1 MKKNFILILT
11 LAALLSW
18 SHLRAEEPASVET
31 FVGDWTGV
39 GLKEDRGDP
48 LWPENLEVRDLD
60 INIKK
65 TETGLIIS
73 WVTHMRET
81 AEEKGTTTILNQ
93 TAPNVFVGNKSG
105 DVLKG
110 ETAVWGRIEE
120 QSLIVYILEVDQDGI
135 YNLARYERM
144 LLANDS
150 MYLFFTR
157 TRDGKTV
164 RRVEAELVRTTT
176 AE

>member
-1 MKKNFILILT
+1 MKKVILILVLT
-11 LAALLSW
+11 LTAFPPW
-18 SHLRAEEPASVET
+18 SQAEAEETASVEA

-48 LWPENLEVRDLD
+48 LWPENLEIRDLD

-93 TAPNVFVGNKSG
+93 TSPNVFVGNKSG
-105 DVLKG
+105 DVLNG
-110 ETAVWGRIEE
+110 DSVVWGRIEN
-120 QSLIVYILEVDQDGI
+120 QSLIVYILEVDQKGI

-144 LLANDS
+144 LLDNDK

-164 RRVEAELVRTTT
+164 RRVEAELVRSQ
-176 AE
+176 